1 MLYYPFSDVLI
12 DNELIKCNIKVYT
25 YSDRDHYNMT
35 TKANLYGQRS
45 LNLEYDV
52 DHFLPDRCILTYS
65 DEDLGISDYHILL
78 DSKFIYYDKGMND
91 TGINLILS
99 TLNSNIA
106 TSMDMSPVI
115 RSIVSINNANTE
127 LIYFLH
133 EIKNKGGHI
142 INIYINKSDIMYNEE
157 LMQILE
163 GYNSC
168 EYFYESEL
176 EHKYPA
182 RSIEYFG
189 RYRLI
194 KCIRN
199 RIYDRFELT
208 LADMK
213 ADTNPPIRS
222 NNVFKVFQSNK
233 VELFTKLTE
242 LYLNKF

>member
-1 MLYYPFSDVLI
+1 MSYYPFSDVLI

-35 TKANLYGQRS
+35 TKANLYGQRC
-45 LNLEYDV
+45 LHLGYDV

-78 DSKFIYYDKGMND
+78 DSRFIYYDDKGMND

-106 TSMDMSPVI
+106 TSMNMSPVI
-115 RSIVSINNANTE
+115 RNIGSIIEAKTE
-127 LIYFLH
+127 LVYYLNK
-133 EIKNKGGHI
+133 IKDKGGHT
-142 INIYINKSDIMYNEE
+142 INVYINKSEIMYNEE

-163 GYNSC
+163 YNSC

-176 EHKYPA
+176 GSKYPA

-194 KCIRN
+194 RCIRN

-208 LADMK
+208 LSDMRD
-213 ADTNPPIRS
+213 DTNPPIRS